1 MGDENH
7 SFIKLFFRSETVRDG
22 WMEKDV
28 KHRER
33 ERKRVDTES
42 SIKRERETKKEIGR
56 DEMKE

>member
-7 SFIKLFFRSETVRDG
+7 SFIKLFVRSETLRDG

-42 SIKRERETKKEIGR
+42 SIKREREIKNE
-56 DEMKE
+56 